1 MANILDIRNKVA
13 PSKST
18 RKISQITKIARHHS
32 ATTSG
37 DYFAFWNHWKSKGWT
52 KGGYAEIILPDGT
65 VQLCYDPIYPTNG
78 IGNQNTNT
86 YHICVVGN
94 GAFTAAQER
103 AFEERC
109 LLAMQ
114 NFGLGVEDVLGHNE
128 FSGTA
133 TSCPGINMD
142 SVRKRLNA
150 LLVPKQVD
158 GVSSTDK
165 IMWGNTELKPGQIGK
180 VTILKRINLWQDG
193 PTGKLQMVR
202 VLNPGEEYRVYRDRD
217 DHGGQYNV
225 GGGMWITKMD
235 GFIKYETPSKAMLA
249 KLNSK

>member
-1 MANILDIRNKVA
+1 MAKFQDIRNKVA
-13 PSKST
+13 PSGTT

-37 DYFAFWNHWKSKGWT
+37 DYFTFWNHWKSKGWT

-78 IGNQNTNT
+78 IANHNTNT

-114 NFGLGVEDVLGHNE
+114 NFGLEVKDVLGHNE
-128 FSGTA
+128 FSGTSTA
-133 TSCPGINMD
+133 CPGINMN
-142 SVRKRLNA
+142 SVRER
-150 LLVPKQVD
+150 
-158 GVSSTDK
+158 
-165 IMWGNTELKPGQIGK
+165 
-180 VTILKRINLWQDG
+180 
-193 PTGKLQMVR
+193 
-202 VLNPGEEYRVYRDRD
+202 
-217 DHGGQYNV
+217 
-225 GGGMWITKMD
+225 
-235 GFIKYETPSKAMLA
+235 LA
-249 KLNSK
+249 KLTVVESANTNKGGNNVAETYEKNAKPSPALAEKFKAAVAAGITDGTYPKRPATREEVAVMVYRAMNKK